1 VRSAYVHTT
10 RFLSVLLVVLGIAM
24 IVSTLVRGGG
34 ALAVG
39 LVFGVALVVL
49 GLGRLWLARG
59 TTP

>member
-1 VRSAYVHTT
+1 MRGAYVHTT
-10 RFLSVLLVVLGIAM
+10 RFLSVLLVVLGVGM

>member
-1 VRSAYVHTT
+1 MRSAYTHTT
-10 RFLSVLLVVLGIAM
+10 RLLSVLLVVLGIAM

>member
-1 VRSAYVHTT
+1 
-10 RFLSVLLVVLGIAM
+10 
-24 IVSTLVRGGG
+24 VRGGG